1 MLRDAAAHFLAAAPL
16 PLIPDRKPLL
26 PMQESEL
33 AALCAMP
40 GVLAAI
46 YTWDAERDDFQAR
59 FWNEALCTLYGTTQA
74 VVRGTWF
81 SEASVSETTRAR
93 WVRIARECMRTG
105 ESCSCEYPSERIEGR
120 WFSATLSRVHRD
132 DGAPM
137 FAWLAIDITER
148 KQLTEQF
155 LHAQKLEAMGRLA
168 GGIAHDF
175 SSLLTVIGVS
185 IEMMAQREPRDAE
198 DREDIAQIQE
208 VVSRASALTKQLLS
222 FARRRSEEAGRVDAA
237 AALRASEEML
247 SRLLGAHVALEVVTG
262 DEEAPI
268 HVDLQQL
275 DQVLAN
281 LVVNARDAMPGG
293 GTITL
298 RTAVRHDADSGRV
311 VEISVR
317 DTGQGIPAELR
328 DRIFEPFFTT
338 KPDGVGTG
346 LGLSTVAG
354 IVQHAGGR
362 VSVESEVGEGSTFTL
377 TFPWYGAAAGEGERE
392 GEGEEAPDIGPPRGE
407 DPAQL
412 ANAG

>member
-1 MLRDAAAHFLAAAPL
+1 MLREAAAHLLAPAPL
-16 PLIPDRKPLL
+16 PLVPPRNPLL

-59 FWNEALCTLYGTTQA
+59 FWNEALCELYGTTPPA
-74 VVRGTWF
+74 VRGTWF
-81 SEASVSETTRAR
+81 SEAGVSETTRAR
-93 WVRIARECMRTG
+93 WVHLARECMRTG

-120 WFSATLSRVHRD
+120 WFSATLSLVHRE
-132 DGAPM
+132 DGPPM

-168 GGIAHDF
+168 GGIAHEF

-185 IEMMAQREPRDAE
+185 IEMMAQRGPRDAE
-198 DREDIAQIQE
+198 DREDIAQIRDA
-208 VVSRASALTKQLLS
+208 VSRASALSKQLLS
-222 FARRRSEEAGRVDAA
+222 FARRRSEDARRVDAA

-247 SRLLGAHVALEVVTG
+247 SRLLGAHVELVVDAG

-298 RTAVRHDADSGRV
+298 RAGVRHDAGSGRV
-311 VEISVR
+311 VEISVS
-317 DTGQGIPAELR
+317 DTGQGILPDLR
-328 DRIFEPFFTT
+328 ERIFEPFFTT

-377 TFPWYGAAAGEGERE
+377 TFPWYGSEEAEEER
-392 GEGEEAPDIGPPRGE
+392 APDIGPARGD
-407 DPAQL
+407 DPELL

>member
-1 MLRDAAAHFLAAAPL
+1 MLREAAAHLLAAAPL
-16 PLIPDRKPLL
+16 PLVPPRTPLL

-33 AALCAMP
+33 AAMCAMP

-59 FWNEALCTLYGTTQA
+59 FWNEALCELYGTTQA
-74 VVRGTWF
+74 AVRGTWF
-81 SEASVSETTRAR
+81 SETGVSETTHAR
-93 WVRIARECMRTG
+93 WVHLARECMRTG

-120 WFSATLSRVHRD
+120 WFSATLSLVHRV
-132 DGAPM
+132 DGPPM

-185 IEMMAQREPRDAE
+185 IEMMAQRGPRDAE
-198 DREDIAQIQE
+198 DREDIAQIQDA
-208 VVSRASALTKQLLS
+208 VTRASALSKQLLS
-222 FARRRSEEAGRVDAA
+222 FARRRSEDARRVDAA
-237 AALRASEEML
+237 AALRAGEEML
-247 SRLLGAHVALEVVTG
+247 SRLLGAHIELVVDAG

-281 LVVNARDAMPGG
+281 LVVNARDAMPRG

-298 RTAVRHDADSGRV
+298 RAAVRHDADSDRV
-311 VEISVR
+311 VEISVS
-317 DTGQGIPAELR
+317 DTGQGIPPELR

-362 VSVESEVGEGSTFTL
+362 VAVESEVGKGSTFTL
-377 TFPWYGAAAGEGERE
+377 TFPRYGEEEDEGEDDA
-392 GEGEEAPDIGPPRGE
+392 APDIGPSRGD
-407 DPAQL
+407 DPELL